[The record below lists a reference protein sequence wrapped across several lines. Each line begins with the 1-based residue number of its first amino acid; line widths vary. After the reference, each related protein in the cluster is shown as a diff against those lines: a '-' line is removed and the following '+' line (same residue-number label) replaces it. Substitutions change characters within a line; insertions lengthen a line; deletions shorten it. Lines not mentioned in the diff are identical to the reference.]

1 MHSVP
6 FDPMDLRRFGER
18 LLWAVTAVSI
28 AVVLGSL
35 AFGRVG
41 EARALA
47 RLEAAG
53 ESLAGPADGARPED
67 GAVLGSLEVPRLE
80 LRAAVFEGTAESSLL
95 RGAGHVRG
103 TAFPGESGNVALA
116 AHRDLHFRA
125 LRHVRPGDLVRLTS
139 TAGRRV
145 YAVEGTRVV
154 LPSETSVLADDGS
167 DRLTLITCYPFG
179 WIGNAPRR
187 FVVTARRVAAGP
199 ETIGPS

>member
-1 MHSVP
+1 MHSVR
-6 FDPMDLRRFGER
+6 FDPKDLRRFAER
-18 LLWAVTAVSI
+18 LLWAVTALSI

-41 EARALA
+41 EAQAFA
-47 RLEAAG
+47 RLEG
-53 ESLAGPADGARPED
+53 ELATVESSADGARPAD
-67 GAVLGSLEVPRLE
+67 GAVLGSLEVQRLE
-80 LRAAVFEGTAESSLL
+80 LRAAVFAGTAESTLL

-103 TAFPGESGNVALA
+103 TALPGESGNVALA

-139 TAGRRV
+139 AAGRRV
-145 YAVEGTRVV
+145 YAVEATRVV

-199 ETIGPS
+199 AT